1 MTEDAREQE
10 QLRGRDIPIEQATA
24 ESVSKELF
32 DREFGWLKRELEG
45 VNKLM
50 AAVVVVFVLGFTTLL
65 LMVAEMLIESWRFK
79 SSVDQA
85 LIQSLEKQDSI
96 LEGGLRNINEQNK
109 ILQKFSE
116 VLEK

>member
-1 MTEDAREQE
+1 MEEDVKKRSQIK
-10 QLRGRDIPIEQATA
+10 GPDIPIEQATA
-24 ESVSKELF
+24 ESVSKEVF

-50 AAVVVVFVLGFTTLL
+50 AAVVIVLVLGFATLL
-65 LMVAEMLIESWRFK
+65 LMIAEMLIESWRFK

-85 LIQSLEKQDSI
+85 LIQSLEKQDVL
-96 LEGGLRNINEQNK
+96 LEEGLESVNEQNK
-109 ILQKFSE
+109 ILRKFSE